1 VPIQAAYGRRA
12 LAVDPDHHP
21 VGVHGDDLAPGEA
34 PQQIGTIQV
43 IQGARWVTSEQGRSA
58 PAEVDSAL
66 NPAAE
71 AIYGACWREDLDP

>member
-1 VPIQAAYGRRA
+1 MDDA
-12 LAVDPDHHP
+12 LHAGDLDQRP
-21 VGVHGDDLAPGEA
+21 VRVHGDDLAPGEA
-34 PQQIGTIQV
+34 PQRTGTIQV

-66 NPAAE
+66 DPAAE